1 MGKVMKLF
9 TVVIYRHS
17 MVITVI
23 ILFKTQ
29 NASIAVNY
37 CGKKFYDIYHDGLHY
52 KTFYSRNL
60 QIFVIS

>member
-1 MGKVMKLF
+1 MAKVIKFF

-17 MVITVI
+17 MIITVI

-37 CGKKFYDIYHDGLHY
+37 CGKKFYNIYHNGLHY
-52 KTFYSRNL
+52 KTFYGRNL
-60 QIFVIS
+60 RIFL